1 MTDTHRPTVSLYSAF
16 SKSLPKAGLGNTRS
30 GEKWGSAGWQRG
42 SCAPIDTHCT
52 PGKDQR
58 VTGGQAGQGGD
69 LRRQGTGS
77 KEAPRRRK
85 RQEGSYQ
92 TGIRGESSRG
102 GSQMAEEAGGQLSD
116 GDKRRKLLAW
126 VGGGELRAVPKAG
139 SHGTEQEW

>member
-1 MTDTHRPTVSLYSAF
+1 MTDTHHPTVNLYSAF

-30 GEKWGSAGWQRG
+30 GEKWGSAGRQRG

-85 RQEGSYQ
+85 RQ
-92 TGIRGESSRG
+92 
-102 GSQMAEEAGGQLSD
+102 GGQLSD
-116 GDKRRKLLAW
+116 GDKRRKLPAW
-126 VGGGELRAVPKAG
+126 VGGGELHAVPEAG
-139 SHGTEQEW
+139 SHGTGQEW